1 MRVVVNFTRNPV
13 SRYRGSKY
21 ESSDEWNNL
30 VGLAETSRNVI
41 ELARLYQFGK
51 RRGFRDLMNAAM
63 ARARQLGFRPSE
75 LEADQRGILRRE
87 NLTDRAHRYRA
98 NAEPPA
104 GPKACLFCGSKTKV
118 MVGHLNGRESDNTPD
133 NLHWTC
139 RSCNTLHANAL
150 KRARMGKRTAQFNP
164 SKSGGASNVGEWMQ
178 AVGAIRPH
186 KYPDK
191 NAGLTSTMKVSDA
204 VAMIRATPAHKR
216 SEFASKLAS
225 SRSGRRGGGS
235 SEVPF

>member
-1 MRVVVNFTRNPV
+1 MPLVVVF
-13 SRYRGSKY
+13 
-21 ESSDEWNNL
+21 
-30 VGLAETSRNVI
+30 
-41 ELARLYQFGK
+41 F
-51 RRGFRDLMNAAM
+51 
-63 ARARQLGFRPSE
+63 
-75 LEADQRGILRRE
+75 RE

-98 NAEPPA
+98 NAEPPD
-104 GPKACLFCGSKTKV
+104 GPKVCAFCGSKTKI
-118 MVGHLNGRESDNTPD
+118 MVGHLDGHESHNEAE
-133 NLHWTC
+133 NKVWTC
-139 RSCNTLHANAL
+139 RSCNTLHGNAL

-164 SKSGGASNVGEWMQ
+164 SKSGGATNLGEWMQ

-191 NAGLTSTMKVSDA
+191 NAGLSSTMKTSDA

-225 SRSGRRGGGS
+225 SRSGRRGA